1 MGNVDICINPFTH
14 YLSVDLM
21 LTSHELLLNYWHD
34 ERYVFSEIIVCY
46 VDRGALGDRSCA
58 RGCDIRALEGYYFV
72 IAAGRDPKYI
82 PYHRIRKIICSG
94 ETIWEHRDE
103 P

>member
-1 MGNVDICINPFTH
+1 
-14 YLSVDLM
+14 M